1 MGNAAGK
8 LNGAMV
14 CDGGGLAPTG
24 IYAEEAQDYDVKIV
38 QRLILSRQLAPFY
51 AGADE
56 PDPSESLPGA
66 PNDGSCKAGDGTV
79 RGGGDNDDDGWWS
92 YNLMVA
98 QALQPQRPTAGKTG
112 GN

>member
-24 IYAEEAQDYDVKIV
+24 IYAEDAQDYDVKVV
-38 QRLILSRQLAPFY
+38 QRLILGRQLAPFY
-51 AGADE
+51 TGADE
-56 PDPSESLPGA
+56 PDPADPLPGA
-66 PNDGSCKAGDGTV
+66 ESDVCPIRTC
-79 RGGGDNDDDGWWS
+79 DDGWWS

-98 QALQPQRPTAGKTG
+98 QQAQQR
-112 GN
+112 